1 MSTPQPTPLF
11 QNVQSPELRRW
22 FTQTLAAYPEL
33 RQRRV
38 YLRKLPM
45 RYSTMRAQ
53 PVLNRSFWR
62 RATRH
67 YRVDF
72 SSHLEVTE
80 HVRVRELPEE
90 VVVGWFAH
98 ELGHIVDYLH
108 RPWRGM
114 IAFGL
119 GYALWSRYMREAERR
134 ADSIAVDHG
143 FGAQIIATKQYLM
156 EHATLPEHYK
166 SRLRK
171 YYLSADEIEALVTAY
186 EERGE
191 MPDIVPIEDEPT
203 QTAYPMINA
212 NDRDQQYRSWLTKAP
227 LGLVLTGLGAS
238 LISHAGQA
246 KAQQASTLRW
256 VALGTLALTVFNS
269 GLSVLVDAG
278 KHRAHYERL
287 RDTVNPATA
296 PASPAAG

>member
-1 MSTPQPTPLF
+1 MPLTKHTIVF
-11 QNVQSPELRRW
+11 QNVQSPHLRRW
-22 FTQTLAAYPEL
+22 FAETLAAYPEL
-33 RQRRV
+33 LPHPV
-38 YLRKLPM
+38 YLRKLPT

-53 PVLNRSFWR
+53 PVLNRYFWR

-80 HVRVRELPEE
+80 HVRVRELPRE
-90 VVVGWFAH
+90 VIVGWFAH
-98 ELGHIVDYLH
+98 ELGHLVDYLH

-114 IAFGL
+114 VAFGL

-134 ADSIAVDHG
+134 ADTIAVDHG
-143 FGAQIIATKQYLM
+143 FGSEIIATKQYLM
-156 EHATLPEHYK
+156 DHATLPAHYK
-166 SRLRK
+166 KRLQK
-171 YYLSADEIEALVTAY
+171 YYLSADEIEGLITAY

-191 MPDIVPIEDEPT
+191 MPDIVDLEPET
-203 QTAYPMINA
+203 TTMTNA
-212 NDRDQQYRSWLTKAP
+212 NDRDQQYRQWITKAP

-238 LISHAGQA
+238 MISHASTV
-246 KAQQASTLRW
+246 KAGNASTLKW

-278 KHRAHYERL
+278 KHRGHYERL
-287 RDTVNPATA
+287 RDQ
-296 PASPAAG
+296 

>member
-1 MSTPQPTPLF
+1 MPPPHHSIVY
-11 QNVQSPELRRW
+11 QNVQSVHLKEW
-22 FTQTLAAYPEL
+22 FAETLAAYPEL
-33 RQRRV
+33 LSHPI
-38 YLRKLPM
+38 YLRKLPT

-53 PVLNRSFWR
+53 PVLNWQFWR
-62 RATRH
+62 RRTRH

-80 HVRVRELPEE
+80 HVRVRELPRE

-119 GYALWSRYMREAERR
+119 GYALWSRYMRQAERR

-143 FGAQIIATKQYLM
+143 FGAEVIATKHYLM
-156 EHATLPEHYK
+156 DHATLPEHYK

-186 EERGE
+186 EEKGH
-191 MPDIVPIEDEPT
+191 MPDIVEI
-203 QTAYPMINA
+203 
-212 NDRDQQYRSWLTKAP
+212 
-227 LGLVLTGLGAS
+227 
-238 LISHAGQA
+238 
-246 KAQQASTLRW
+246 
-256 VALGTLALTVFNS
+256 
-269 GLSVLVDAG
+269 
-278 KHRAHYERL
+278 
-287 RDTVNPATA
+287 
-296 PASPAAG
+296 

>member
-1 MSTPQPTPLF
+1 MSSTPRLTF
-11 QNVQSPELRRW
+11 QNVQSTHLRTW
-22 FTQTLAAYPEL
+22 FEEVLAAYPEL
-33 RQRRV
+33 HDRPI

-53 PVLNRSFWR
+53 PVINWQFFR

-80 HVRVRELPEE
+80 HVRVRELPRE

-98 ELGHIVDYLH
+98 ELGHVVDYLD

-143 FGAQIIATKQYLM
+143 FGAEVLATKRYLLN
-156 EHATLPEHYK
+156 HATLPRHYK
-166 SRLRK
+166 QRLRK
-171 YYLSADEIEALVTAY
+171 YYLSADELQALINAY
-186 EERGE
+186 EDNGE
-191 MPDIVPIEDEPT
+191 LPDIVEI
-203 QTAYPMINA
+203 
-212 NDRDQQYRSWLTKAP
+212 
-227 LGLVLTGLGAS
+227 
-238 LISHAGQA
+238 
-246 KAQQASTLRW
+246 
-256 VALGTLALTVFNS
+256 
-269 GLSVLVDAG
+269 
-278 KHRAHYERL
+278 
-287 RDTVNPATA
+287 
-296 PASPAAG
+296 